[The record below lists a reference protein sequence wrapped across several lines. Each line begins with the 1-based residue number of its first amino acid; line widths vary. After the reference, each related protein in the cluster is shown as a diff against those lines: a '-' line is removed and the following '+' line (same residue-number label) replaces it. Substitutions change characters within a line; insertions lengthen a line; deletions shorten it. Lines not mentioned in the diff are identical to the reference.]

1 MMIGHEEW
9 AQKYDIVIENKEGE
23 KVMSVHLPDGKR
35 PKLMMMKGTH
45 AEEYGVFTNEKKA
58 EEFMTRLM
66 KFITEDGGRKNG
78 TAT

>member
-1 MMIGHEEW
+1 MMIGHEEGT
-9 AQKYDIVIENKEGE
+9 QKYDIVIENKEGE

-35 PKLMMMKGTH
+35 PKLLMMKGTH

-66 KFITEDGGRKNG
+66 GFVGAKDGNK
-78 TAT
+78 